1 MAERVTKMEDD
12 AAKVERKVYKA
23 AAALLLQD
31 RIGETFDGVVT
42 GAAEKGYWVRLLS
55 VPVEGKIV
63 QGGRGI
69 DVGDFVR
76 VALVSVDAEAGFLD
90 FRRVPGRRP

>member
-42 GAAEKGYWVRLLS
+42 GAAEKGY
-55 VPVEGKIV
+55 
-63 QGGRGI
+63 
-69 DVGDFVR
+69 
-76 VALVSVDAEAGFLD
+76 
-90 FRRVPGRRP
+90 